1 MRHISRFDTAATP
14 DGILSASPRP
24 ADTLDIGRLTKMID
38 DMRRII
44 ASLDTEIELEE
55 NHARV
60 HDQSHYTYPIT
71 AKTMRQRRNNLMLTI
86 AALEAKLPS
95 ANETESVHAA

>member
-55 NHARV
+55 NRTRV

-86 AALEAKLPS
+86 AALEIKLPS
-95 ANETESVHAA
+95 ANESVHAA